1 MVRDINR
8 RLCSFEEIHED
19 FNLDSLKEKEKV
31 TMTDVIEVIKNFQ
44 AEVLQKMITQ
54 SDMDSIR

>member
-44 AEVLQKMITQ
+44 AEVLQKMIT
-54 SDMDSIR
+54 